1 MRNLKINKNSLF
13 YRGLWLAACHTIGG
27 QAIMEGIMMRN
38 FNQYALAVR
47 DPDGHIHSE
56 CHPWR
61 SLSRGRWL
69 GLPFLRGFPIL
80 LETMWNGIGAL
91 NRSVELAGGESAP
104 ASRWQAFLSI
114 FLAILFA
121 LALFV
126 IAPHLLSLAMLML
139 GLGGDVDGLDFH
151 LWDGFFKTV
160 IFICY
165 IWLISLI
172 PDIRRVFEYHGAEH
186 KTIHA
191 YEQDRL
197 DNLANVAAM
206 SRMHPRCGTTF
217 LLFVIV
223 LSIILQALA
232 VPFFIRVASFEGIM
246 ATHAATLAFKLLLV
260 APISALAYELIRYAA
275 RLPEG
280 IVSFFLQAPGLALQR
295 LTTREPA
302 RDQLEVAVRAL
313 SLATRPDGMG

>member
-1 MRNLKINKNSLF
+1 
-13 YRGLWLAACHTIGG
+13 
-27 QAIMEGIMMRN
+27 MEGIMLRN
-38 FNQYALAVR
+38 NGQYALAVR
-47 DPDGHIHSE
+47 DAGGHIQCESR
-56 CHPWR
+56 PWR
-61 SLSRGRWL
+61 SLTRNPWL

-91 NRSVELAGGESAP
+91 NRSVELAGGEIAP
-104 ASRWQAFLSI
+104 ASRWQTLLSI
-114 FLAILFA
+114 ALAIAFA
-121 LALFV
+121 LGLFV
-126 IAPHLLSLAMLML
+126 VAPHLLSLAMLML
-139 GLGGDVDGLDFH
+139 GLGGDVDGLGFH
-151 LWDGFFKTV
+151 LWDGFFKTA
-160 IFICY
+160 IFVSY

-191 YEQDRL
+191 YEKDRL
-197 DNLANVAAM
+197 ENLGQVASM

-232 VPFFIRVASFEGIM
+232 VPLFIRTAAFEGIW
-246 ATHAATLAFKLLLV
+246 ATHTATLAFKLLLV
-260 APISALAYELIRYAA
+260 VPISALAYELIRYAA

-280 IVSFFLQAPGLALQR
+280 VFSFFLQAPGLALQR

-313 SLATRPDGMG
+313 SLATRPDGVG